1 MGIGKRIKE
10 ARVSLNLTQEELSN
24 IIGVTKGA
32 IANYENET
40 SHPKEPILY
49 KLIDTLQV
57 DANYLFQDVVNIPK
71 KVNDVTLAEF
81 EIIKKYRQIKPH
93 EKEMVDTVLNIAYK
107 EYERLEKIKADRVM
121 EQQASYLCSPAERNY
136 PEGIYQIDDFKNEEE
151 GRISVPVYD
160 FGVSAGTGVFLDNP
174 CYEVVSMPEDALSRK
189 ANFALW
195 VTGDSME
202 PRFHD
207 GDLVLVKIQPSV
219 DIGEVGI
226 FVLNGE
232 GYIKKWGGNKLISL
246 NSAYEPIMLTE
257 DDALYCKGK
266 VLGSVR
272 NS

>member
-1 MGIGKRIKE
+1 MDNLTETIKE
-10 ARVSLNLTQEELSN
+10 QIE
-24 IIGVTKGA
+24 
-32 IANYENET
+32 ANYKSVREFAQVVDVPYTTILTALSKGFGGTAVEKVIKICSALNINLMDYSFELTGVHKDNHLTFT
-40 SHPKEPILY
+40 SEEMRHIE
-49 KLIDTLQV
+49 
-57 DANYLFQDVVNIPK
+57 
-71 KVNDVTLAEF
+71 
-81 EIIKKYRQIKPH
+81 KYRQIKPH

-107 EYERLEKIKADRVM
+107 EHERLEKIKADRVM

-174 CYEVVSMPEDALSRK
+174 CYEVISMPEDALSRK

-219 DIGEVGI
+219 DIGEIGI

-246 NSAYEPIMLTE
+246 NPVYEPIMLTE

-266 VLGSVR
+266 VIG
-272 NS
+272 NA